1 MLRPLAE
8 SGFFDAPPEA
18 EPTEN
23 GFRLP
28 VWSQSLY
35 LVRVAPADPE
45 GVADVIAAIPET
57 ENMNTQCHYLQ
68 AAAVMPGRYAAAVA
82 QRQVAWLRSHPNT
95 IDWVVLA
102 AEPLAR
108 KLASEGEI
116 DSALPLLDALLETR
130 PPEGSGGRRRLLN
143 RLYISQYHMRALA
156 NGPLKEL
163 AARAPTRTLSMLC
176 GALERAQEGESSLW
190 RTAIEPDGQNVEFDA
205 LAVVVDVTRDLAS
218 EVARRPEFL
227 TKVVEDLERRKAPI
241 FHRLAIHVLRTASPT
256 RSPELLARLASPELS
271 ASSECFHEIAAALLE
286 RFGEFTQEQQAE
298 IRQAMRKDA
307 ERAAARAGPD
317 GAEVRDAR
325 LSTWFQIIEP
335 WLPEEDRAEFDAL
348 VGRTGRW
355 PHPGYRSWHSH
366 GRPHPTRFTHEQVA
380 SLTDQELIALLKEHQ
395 RDEVPENFLDD
406 DVGLERALGVM
417 INENPER
424 LTRLAR
430 EFSALPPRFIDMA
443 LSAAVV
449 VFQNR
454 RDGSLDE
461 GAVEGVV
468 TLCEATVSERA
479 LHEGGKT
486 WTAAQRE
493 AATVIL
499 NITERLKHRSPALI
513 PRAAQVVE
521 ELARS
526 ADPSPEKEP
535 GEVARTRESI
545 TFAVSSVRG
554 SARFAAIALLSDSS
568 EPDTVEAR
576 TANAR
581 LRPIIDAA
589 LDAQGEP
596 SPTLRASIARHFWRL
611 FAVDE
616 QWAAGI
622 ASRLFGEVGSVE
634 GTPEAWRVYL
644 EWHRAY
650 RPLYR
655 LLAPYYA
662 ESAKRVGAYDEH
674 SARALGQHLADLAAF
689 GAIDPRVEGSPI
701 GEFVANASPE
711 AKLHVL
717 DSVGRKLQGTERID
731 PAILARIQSLWTWWR
746 ERAEATHHLDE
757 LEAFGTWFGS
767 GRFDR
772 AWTLAEL
779 EKVLVL
785 TGGHLRWDEGLLDLL
800 AEDAARSP
808 EAVARCKKMLI
819 DASDPW
825 LLIGRE
831 GIRSVVAAL
840 AATEGGQRL
849 ADEVRSRLLAHGFGD
864 VEGTS
869 ACR

>member
-366 GRPHPTRFTHEQVA
+366 GRPHPTRFTYEQVA
-380 SLTDQELIALLKEHQ
+380 SLATPSKCGLVVGAMPTEEPAAGRRFTVVLETNLLHGRADPEASTPVKTILDLAEKIGASVAIPEPCVMELVQGHRERLIEGRNALDKAVKELGRLRATVDLREIEVEAEVKGYEQRLVTFLDTHRIRRLAFPEQLPPPQEL
-395 RDEVPENFLDD
+395 F
-406 DVGLERALGVM
+406 ERAVAKQPPFDAKGASFRDAM
-417 INENPER
+417 IGMTVARHFPAGSGEVLIVTGDNSFR
-424 LTRLAR
+424 SRLAV
-430 EFSALPPRFIDMA
+430 EGITALDPDAAIA
-443 LSAAVV
+443 KLTEHLSAAE
-449 VFQNR
+449 QKR
-454 RDGSLDE
+454 R
-461 GAVEGVV
+461 
-468 TLCEATVSERA
+468 SEI
-479 LHEGGKT
+479 
-486 WTAAQRE
+486 E
-493 AATVIL
+493 AAI
-499 NITERLKHRSPALI
+499 
-513 PRAAQVVE
+513 
-521 ELARS
+521 
-526 ADPSPEKEP
+526 
-535 GEVARTRESI
+535 ES
-545 TFAVSSVRG
+545 
-554 SARFAAIALLSDSS
+554 
-568 EPDTVEAR
+568 
-576 TANAR
+576 
-581 LRPIIDAA
+581 
-589 LDAQGEP
+589 
-596 SPTLRASIARHFWRL
+596 
-611 FAVDE
+611 
-616 QWAAGI
+616 
-622 ASRLFGEVGSVE
+622 
-634 GTPEAWRVYL
+634 
-644 EWHRAY
+644 
-650 RPLYR
+650 
-655 LLAPYYA
+655 
-662 ESAKRVGAYDEH
+662 
-674 SARALGQHLADLAAF
+674 
-689 GAIDPRVEGSPI
+689 
-701 GEFVANASPE
+701 
-711 AKLHVL
+711 VL
-717 DSVGRKLQGTERID
+717 
-731 PAILARIQSLWTWWR
+731 
-746 ERAEATHHLDE
+746 
-757 LEAFGTWFGS
+757 
-767 GRFDR
+767 
-772 AWTLAEL
+772 
-779 EKVLVL
+779 
-785 TGGHLRWDEGLLDLL
+785 
-800 AEDAARSP
+800 
-808 EAVARCKKMLI
+808 
-819 DASDPW
+819 
-825 LLIGRE
+825 
-831 GIRSVVAAL
+831 
-840 AATEGGQRL
+840 GQRL
-849 ADEVRSRLLAHGFGD
+849 AEITERATREVEFNFGILMGGEIESIDAFSATAVASVQAVDLHQHRTGGKARRPSLASPTARPSSRS
-864 VEGTS
+864 
-869 ACR
+869 